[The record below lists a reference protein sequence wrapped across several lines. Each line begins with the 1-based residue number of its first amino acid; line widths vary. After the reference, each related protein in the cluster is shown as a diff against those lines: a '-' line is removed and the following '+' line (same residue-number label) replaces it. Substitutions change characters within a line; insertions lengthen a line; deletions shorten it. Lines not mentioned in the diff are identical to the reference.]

1 MIKLVVK
8 TLKLG
13 DVEDPEVYLGAVAWD
28 WLQTEHGAWV
38 KRHSTD
44 MVYHQ
49 SIDHLNYGYAYYIT
63 ASFNNEDAMI
73 YKLKW
78 GDVK

>member
-1 MIKLVVK
+1 MIRLLVK

-13 DVEDPEVYLGAVAWD
+13 DVEDPEVYLGAIAYD

-38 KRHSTD
+38 KSHARDLTYHSAMD
-44 MVYHQ
+44 PF
-49 SIDHLNYGYAYYIT
+49 SYGYAYNIT
-63 ASFNNEDAMI
+63 ATFEDDEALI

-78 GDVK
+78 PENK

>member
-13 DVEDPEVYLGAVAWD
+13 DVEDPEVYLGAAAYD
-28 WLQTEHGAWV
+28 WFQTEHGAWV
-38 KRHSTD
+38 KEHSTD
-44 MVYHQ
+44 MTYHQ
-49 SIDHLNYGYAYYIT
+49 RIDHNTYGYAYYIT
-63 ASFNNEDAMI
+63 ATFSDPDAMI

-78 GDVK
+78 SNNK